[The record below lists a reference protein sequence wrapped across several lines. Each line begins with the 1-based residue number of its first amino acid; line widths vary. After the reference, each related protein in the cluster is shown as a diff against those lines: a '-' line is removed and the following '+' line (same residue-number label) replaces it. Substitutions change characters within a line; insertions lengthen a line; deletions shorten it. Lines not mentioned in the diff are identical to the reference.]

1 MDRRLLI
8 TLLAFTTVI
17 GGLYLLFVVLAPF
30 LVAIGWAAVIAIA
43 TFPLYKRLTARLA
56 GRDSLSAALMTIAVF
71 LLIIVPATVII
82 GLVVEE
88 LFAAE
93 HAAREAVERGGFE
106 HLDRVLQHP
115 LVAPWVQKLMDWTA
129 VAQVDLKAEAAKA
142 AKAVIAF
149 LLGTTGV
156 VIKNLAASVF
166 QLLLMVI
173 ALFFLYRDGTR
184 VDNAFWSVMPLT
196 DATRAQIR
204 RTTESVV
211 SAVVIGVLVTAAVQA
226 LLAAVGYWFTGLGSV
241 ILLAALTFIAAFIPV
256 VGTALVWLPA
266 AIWLLLTG
274 ETVMGIVL
282 IAWGVIAVGSI
293 DSVLRPLLISG
304 RTGLPLPL
312 MMLGALGGLLA
323 FGLFGLV
330 IGPLVLA
337 LLVVALELNRIVRE
351 EPVAVRTS
359 RRKPASGSRTK
370 PAR

>member
-17 GGLYLLFVVLAPF
+17 GGIYLLFVVLAPF
-30 LVAIGWAAVIAIA
+30 LAALGWAAVIAIA
-43 TFPLYKRLTARLA
+43 TFPLYKRLTAQLA
-56 GRDSLSAALMTIAVF
+56 GRDSLSAALMTVAVF
-71 LLIIVPATVII
+71 LIIIVPATILI
-82 GLVVEE
+82 GLVVQE
-88 LFAAE
+88 LLAAE
-93 HAAREAVERGGFE
+93 QLAKEAAARGGFE
-106 HLDRVLQHP
+106 NLDQVLQHP
-115 LVAPWVQKLMDWTA
+115 LVAPWVQRIQNWVSA
-129 VAQVDLKAEAAKA
+129 AQVDLKAEAANA

-149 LLGTTGV
+149 LLGSVGA

-166 QLLLMVI
+166 QLLLIVI

-184 VDNAFWSVMPLT
+184 VENAFWSVMPLT
-196 DATRAQIR
+196 DTTRGQIR

-226 LLAAVGYWFTGLGSV
+226 LCAAVGYWFTGLGSV
-241 ILLAALTFIAAFIPV
+241 VLLSALTFVAAFIPV

-266 AIWLLLTG
+266 AIWLLLSG

-282 IAWGVIAVGSI
+282 IVWGAAVVGSI

-330 IGPLVLA
+330 IGPLALA
-337 LLVVALELNRIVRE
+337 LLVVALELNRIVRTQ
-351 EPVAVRTS
+351 AVPEKAATS
-359 RRKPASGSRTK
+359 RSRRQR
-370 PAR
+370 AG